1 MTTHKNDKAVNRL
14 FLSGCLDVQ
23 AFERL
28 LGPCKE
34 IMKRNVDLYA
44 KELEQVS

>member
-1 MTTHKNDKAVNRL
+1 ME
-14 FLSGCLDVQ
+14 FFSGCLDVS

-34 IMKRNVDLYA
+34 IMQRNVELYA
-44 KELEQVS
+44 KELAELT